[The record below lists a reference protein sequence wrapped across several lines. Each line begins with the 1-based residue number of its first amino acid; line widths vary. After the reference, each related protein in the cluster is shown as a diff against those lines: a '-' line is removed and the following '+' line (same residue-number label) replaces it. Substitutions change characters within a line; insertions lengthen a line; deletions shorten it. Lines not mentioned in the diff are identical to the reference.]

1 MIWSLEGTATV
12 LAQISIILFRR
23 SQIECMKHLAE
34 RSWRGKL
41 RDTSSSWTNRWLDTW
56 RTCRERC
63 PVGRWDSALLLGR
76 TFITYQ
82 RLKWLKRLNTYYDDL
97 RRIEIISMC
106 GWHGYVFSI
115 PSHLQEMCHA
125 APRSFISG
133 KASSSDE
140 PADKDKAPQWGQECG
155 SLWQSNWQ
163 KRRVA
168 ASSMLGQAACVSFDV
183 LFLTLIDWLIGMWF
197 RDLITLTNSNSI
209 DIMTI
214 VLQHL
219 LKHSWKNRRKL
230 LFGSFWTIFYTSNSG
245 KWLQLSTLFTFCC
258 HEEIPWKFQASE
270 ASCWVLGF

>member
-82 RLKWLKRLNTYYDDL
+82 RLKRLKTYYDDL
-97 RRIEIISMC
+97 RCIETISMC

-125 APRSFISG
+125 SFGVPSSLVHLWKGFIQWRASWQGQGTTVRTRTWQPVAVKLTKKEGCSVNHAWSSG
-133 KASSSDE
+133 
-140 PADKDKAPQWGQECG
+140 
-155 SLWQSNWQ
+155 
-163 KRRVA
+163 
-168 ASSMLGQAACVSFDV
+168 MCVV
-183 LFLTLIDWLIGMWF
+183 WCPFLRWIDWLIWHGIQRFDYTYQFQQWHYH
-197 RDLITLTNSNSI
+197 NS
-209 DIMTI
+209 
-214 VLQHL
+214 LAAPL
-219 LKHSWKNRRKL
+219 EAFLKKPEEKPEE
-230 LFGSFWTIFYTSNSG
+230 I
-245 KWLQLSTLFTFCC
+245 TFCIFLD
-258 HEEIPWKFQASE
+258 HFLYLKFWEMTAT
-270 ASCWVLGF
+270 L

>member
-12 LAQISIILFRR
+12 LAQISIIRFRR

-82 RLKWLKRLNTYYDDL
+82 RLKWLKRLKTYYDDL
-97 RRIEIISMC
+97 RCIEIISMC

-125 APRSFISG
+125 WGAFLARSSLERLHPVT
-133 KASSSDE
+133 SQLTRTRHHSE
-140 PADKDKAPQWGQECG
+140 DKNVAACG
-155 SLWQSNWQ
+155 SQTDKKGRLQRQ
-163 KRRVA
+163 ACLVKRHVCRL
-168 ASSMLGQAACVSFDV
+168 MSF
-183 LFLTLIDWLIGMWF
+183 FKMDWLANWHVIQRFDYTYQFQQYWHY
-197 RDLITLTNSNSI
+197 DNSLA
-209 DIMTI
+209 TPLEA
-214 VLQHL
+214 VL
-219 LKHSWKNRRKL
+219 KKNRRKL
-230 LFGSFWTIFYTSNSG
+230 LFGPFFDTFIILYLKFWEMTA
-245 KWLQLSTLFTFCC
+245 TL
-258 HEEIPWKFQASE
+258 
-270 ASCWVLGF
+270 